1 MTQKTFSANTIRPLF
16 SKVLIGKYD
25 LERILAEHGIS
36 CMQVEIDLAA
46 AIRPLFGDNPE
57 KVLHK
62 GDIFDYMKEQA
73 KHDSGLAKLVDMR
86 ERIEVTLRKNITD
99 WERGDWAGFDR
110 WLVARPEHETIEKFM
125 DWWKSDDFRAKQGS
139 VYLNMKKIKENWLQ
153 VFYEEPKEKA
163 VPDKTG
169 GFR

>member
-46 AIRPLFGDNPE
+46 AIRPLFGENPE
-57 KVLHK
+57 KVLNK